1 MKWYTLCYSHH
12 IEKFR
17 PEIHLPCFYTY
28 SLSMK
33 VYVYYTCI
41 GIVQQCGRASPCAAL
56 FVCLGTQKNSIRL
69 VILRC
74 LVGVFARSFIKIMTD
89 AKSDQCT
96 ETLPSQTMNEY
107 TNTHTPYAS
116 PWAFLFVPFL
126 SSFSPFLLPA
136 MRYWCEQKSEEWVC
150 VRCKF
155 YKSNY
160 CARNEI
166 RFRFTILSSSGISC
180 CI

>member
-1 MKWYTLCYSHH
+1 MCVCVCRIDRITTNRCVRNTYYVYSHFSLLFLLSNPLFFDFKTFDVYSGKKR
-12 IEKFR
+12 IREEKNYEMVYALLFTSHR
-17 PEIHLPCFYTY
+17 KIPARNSSSMRIVRISIYTY
-28 SLSMK
+28 SSSMK

-41 GIVQQCGRASPCAAL
+41 GMVQQCGRASPCAAL

-74 LVGVFARSFIKIMTD
+74 LVGVFARSFIEIMTD

-116 PWAFLFVPFL
+116 P
-126 SSFSPFLLPA
+126 
-136 MRYWCEQKSEEWVC
+136 
-150 VRCKF
+150 
-155 YKSNY
+155 
-160 CARNEI
+160 
-166 RFRFTILSSSGISC
+166 
-180 CI
+180 